1 MPLTPRDI
9 RQELTGA
16 GFGLDGETLNEYLRV
31 LVADSD
37 GLVINQSPYYQ
48 VDLAAA
54 IRLVKLTYIRK
65 VILFQFGE
73 QSYRLFQLVLQ
84 NSHLE
89 QKQLKDMA
97 LVGSFKETKQLLN
110 YMLRGQFLALRE
122 VPKQGNR
129 EPSNCLYLW
138 TCNLPAI
145 CTMMQQ
151 RCFKT
156 KANLSVRWNG
166 VHQKYLE
173 TKRKVDQIP
182 ADLDEDP
189 EAEEA
194 DLKRAK
200 EHRDEMVALQRTLDR
215 LEHAKLEIDTQFL
228 IFRDFE
234 ASSM

>member
-1 MPLTPRDI
+1 MYQLINRTTVV
-9 RQELTGA
+9 ELDSA
-16 GFGLDGETLNEYLRV
+16 ALNEYLQV

-37 GLVINQSPYYQ
+37 GLITNCSPYYQ
-48 VDLAAA
+48 VNLESAQLLA
-54 IRLVKLTYIRK
+54 KLTYIRK
-65 VILFQFGE
+65 VIMYKYDE
-73 QSYRLFQLVLQ
+73 ESYRLFQLVHDHG
-84 NSHLE
+84 HLE

-97 LVGSFKETKQLLN
+97 LVGSFKYTKTLLN
-110 YMLRGQFLALRE
+110 RMLRGQFLALRE

-138 TCNLPAI
+138 TCNLAAI
-145 CTMMQQ
+145 CIMMCQ

-156 KANLSVRWNG
+156 KANLGVRWNA
-166 VHQKYLE
+166 VQQKYLE

-182 ADLDEDP
+182 ADLEEDE

-200 EHRDEMVALQRTLDR
+200 EHRDELDALQLTLDK
-215 LEHAKLEIDTQFL
+215 LEHAKLEVDAQLL

-234 ASSM
+234 GDMSKK